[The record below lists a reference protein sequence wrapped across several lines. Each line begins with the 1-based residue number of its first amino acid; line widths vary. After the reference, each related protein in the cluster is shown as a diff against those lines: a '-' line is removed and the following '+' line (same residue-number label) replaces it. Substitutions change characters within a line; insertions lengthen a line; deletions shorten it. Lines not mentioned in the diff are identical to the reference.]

1 MKTMIAA
8 ALLATLGAGAAF
20 AQADV
25 IKARQEAMKAA
36 GQATAPVGKMLKGE
50 EAFDLAKVQAALAA
64 YQDAAAK
71 APALFPDNS
80 KMGGD
85 TAALPAVWEKK
96 ADFDAKFAAWG
107 AESKAA
113 AAAIKDEA
121 SFKAT
126 FPNVL
131 KNCGGCHETF
141 RAKKS

>member
-1 MKTMIAA
+1 MRLIIAA
-8 ALLATLGAGAAF
+8 ATIAALGVGAAY

-36 GQATAPVGKMLKGE
+36 GAATGPVGKMLKGE
-50 EAFDLAKVQAALAA
+50 EAFDLGKAQAALRA
-64 YQDAAAK
+64 YVDTAK
-71 APALFPDNS
+71 KSPALFPDTS
-80 KMGGD
+80 KTGGD

-96 ADFDAKFAAWG
+96 ADFEAKFAAW
-107 AESKAA
+107 AKESEAA
-113 AAAIKDEA
+113 MASIKDEA

-131 KNCGGCHETF
+131 KNCGGCHETY